1 MTNVSLSRCVSSYSR
16 QSRAKDSCIFIH
28 WNPDF
33 LAFGG
38 EGLTNEQGYLSSL
51 CASPFILHNTFV
63 SHQLRLMCFQSFLK
77 NITGFEDSKASLT
90 TP

>member
-1 MTNVSLSRCVSSYSR
+1 MTNVSLSRRVSSYTR